1 MIIGFLTCPGTAPDS
16 DNRRTDA
23 FEHDLQVAALRPAFE
38 AEGMALRE
46 IDWRADL
53 AQFGGM
59 DAVLL
64 GTAWDYQDYEAEFLA
79 KLDVL
84 AASGITVCNAP
95 GTVRW
100 NARKTYLQDLAE
112 SGAATIPTL
121 WCDTLA
127 AAELKSA
134 FAALDSESLVIKRQV
149 GANAEGQHLVSKDE
163 PVPRDWHLDM
173 PVMVQPFLPAIGES
187 GEISFLFIDGEFSH
201 ALVKRPA
208 HGDYRV
214 QSSYGGT
221 EEAYA
226 PTGSE
231 IAEASSI
238 VAAIP
243 HGTPLYARI
252 DMVRGP
258 DDRMLL
264 MEAELIEPFL
274 YPVQGPELGPR
285 MARGVKRRLAAAAKP
300 PCQKQ

>member
-1 MIIGFLTCPGTAPDS
+1 MIIGFLTCPGTASDS

-53 AQFGGM
+53 AEFGGM
-59 DAVLL
+59 DAVLI
-64 GTAWDYQDYEAEFLA
+64 GTAWDYQDFESVFLA
-79 KLDVL
+79 KLDML
-84 AASGITVCNAP
+84 SASGITVCNSP
-95 GTVRW
+95 VTVRW
-100 NARKTYLQDLAE
+100 NARKTYLQDLAQ

-121 WCDTLA
+121 WRDTLA
-127 AAELKSA
+127 AADLKDA
-134 FAALDSESLVIKRQV
+134 FAALETETLVIKRQV
-149 GANAEGQHLVSKDE
+149 GANAEGQHLVSMDA
-163 PVPRDWHLDM
+163 PVPGDWHLDM
-173 PVMVQPFLPAIGES
+173 PVMIQPFLPAIGES

-208 HGDYRV
+208 DGDYRV

-221 EEAYA
+221 EEAYV
-226 PTGSE
+226 PTHSE
-231 IAEASSI
+231 RAEASAI
-238 VAAIP
+238 VTAIP
-243 HGTPLYARI
+243 HGVPLYARI

-258 DDRMLL
+258 DDQMLL

-285 MARGVKRRLAAAAKP
+285 MAHGLKRRLAA
-300 PCQKQ
+300 